1 MSDEQQRETVTPWRA
16 GERRE
21 LARTRVMT
29 LYEQRFECV
38 DHPERSGD
46 FTVIDCADWVNVV
59 ALTPGEGG
67 ERSVVM
73 VEQFR
78 YGTAE
83 VTLEIPGGVIDPGE
97 DPVEA
102 GVRELLEE
110 TGYRGARARLLGRND
125 ANPAIM
131 TNRAYTILVE
141 DAEQVGGL
149 SLDEHEQ
156 IVVREAR
163 VGDLPGMVERGEIA
177 HTIVIA
183 GLFRAFGAM
192 GLLGR

>member
-1 MSDEQQRETVTPWRA
+1 MYQ
-16 GERRE
+16 
-21 LARTRVMT
+21 
-29 LYEQRFECV
+29 QRFECV

-46 FTVIDCADWVNVV
+46 FTVIECPDWVNVV
-59 ALTPGEGG
+59 ALTKGEGA

-78 YGTAE
+78 YGTGE
-83 VTLEIPGGVIDPGE
+83 VTLEIPGGIIDAGE
-97 DPVEA
+97 DPVGA

-110 TGYRGARARLLGRND
+110 TGYRGSRARLIGRND

-131 TNRAYTILVE
+131 TNRAYTVLVE
-141 DAEQVGGL
+141 DAERVGGL

-163 VGDLPGMVERGEIA
+163 VAELPGMLERGEIA

-192 GLLGR
+192 GLLKV